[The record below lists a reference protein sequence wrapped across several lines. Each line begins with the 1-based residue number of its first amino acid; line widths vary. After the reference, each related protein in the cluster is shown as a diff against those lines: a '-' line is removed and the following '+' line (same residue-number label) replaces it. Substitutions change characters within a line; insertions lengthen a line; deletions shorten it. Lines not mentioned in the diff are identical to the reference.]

1 MRNLI
6 ATLIGWGPVG
16 VLLLSAMDSAGIPLP
31 GGVDALL
38 LVVAARRPDLA
49 WLAAAAAVI
58 GSIMGTWLLYTL
70 ARKGGQAYLEKHA
83 LHRRGRLLQEWFRRY
98 GLVTVFVPALLPIP
112 MPMKIPVVCTAVFGV
127 RKRVFLGVVAGA
139 RIPRY
144 FGLAW
149 LGRQFGD
156 NAGGWLKANA
166 WPIVAFAAAL
176 FICLYLL
183 ARFNDRG
190 KLADS

>member
-6 ATLIGWGPVG
+6 ATLISWGPAG
-16 VLLLSAMDSAGIPLP
+16 VLMLAAMDSAGVPLP

-49 WLAAAAAVI
+49 WLAAGAAII
-58 GSIMGTWLLYTL
+58 GSIIGTWLLYTL

-112 MPMKIPVVCTAVFGV
+112 
-127 RKRVFLGVVAGA
+127 L
-139 RIPRY
+139 
-144 FGLAW
+144 
-149 LGRQFGD
+149 
-156 NAGGWLKANA
+156 
-166 WPIVAFAAAL
+166 
-176 FICLYLL
+176 
-183 ARFNDRG
+183 
-190 KLADS
+190 